1 MLARAGRYAL
11 PAVSETRRL
20 ELERALLE
28 HRALFLRRF
37 GGDGPVRLWFSPGRV
52 NLMGAHLD
60 YNGGPVMP
68 TAIDRG
74 TFLALRPRSDGR
86 IQLASTLE
94 LGELELEAGDLP
106 LQPARRWWD
115 YPVGVLRELSA
126 HSGRLGRPVAGFDLL
141 FGGNLPVGAGLSSSA
156 SICVGTALA
165 LSETWGLCLPRLE
178 LVQVALAAERGFVGV
193 QCGIMD
199 PYAVGL
205 ARAGSLLW
213 LDCKDGSNALMP
225 LDPELHTI
233 AVADTLVRREL
244 AQSAFNERV
253 RQCAQA
259 FAELAPHQPGAT
271 CLRDIRLETLEA
283 RRGELDPLL
292 ARRAEHVLREVARTF
307 AARDALLRGDLAGF
321 GAQMTRAH
329 ASLRTL
335 FDVSVPELD
344 TLVDAAV
351 GCEGVLGARL
361 TGAGFGGCVVVL
373 LRRGAEPE
381 LLARVQNAFGARFGR
396 APTVEFFGGDEGP
409 REFRP

>member
-1 MLARAGRYAL
+1 
-11 PAVSETRRL
+11 V
-20 ELERALLE
+20 ELERSLLE
-28 HRALFLRRF
+28 HRAEFQRRF
-37 GGDGPVRLWFSPGRV
+37 GGGEPPRLWFAPGRV

-74 TFLALRPRSDGR
+74 TFFALRRRADGR
-86 IQLASTLE
+86 VRLASTLE
-94 LGELELEAGDLP
+94 PGELELEPGVLP
-106 LQPARRWWD
+106 SGAARRWWD
-115 YPVGVLRELSA
+115 YPVGVLRETDLRA
-126 HSGRLGRPVAGFDLL
+126 RQRGLRLGGFDLL

-156 SICVGTALA
+156 SICVGTALV
-165 LSETWGLCLPRLE
+165 LSETWGLELPRLE
-178 LVQVALAAERGFVGV
+178 LVQLALAAERGFVGV

-213 LDCKDGSNALMP
+213 LDCKDSSNTWMP
-225 LDPELHTI
+225 LDTQRCTI

-259 FAELAPHQPGAT
+259 FAALAPGQPGAS

-283 RRGELDPLL
+283 GRARLEPVL
-292 ARRAEHVLREVARTF
+292 ARRAEHVVREVARTF

-321 GAQMTRAH
+321 GAEMTRAH
-329 ASLRTL
+329 ASLREL
-335 FDVSVPELD
+335 FEVSVPELD
-344 TLVDAAV
+344 TLVDAAAA
-351 GCEGVLGARL
+351 CEGVLGARL

-381 LLARVQNAFGARFGR
+381 LLGRMQRAYQARFGR
-396 APTVEFFGGDEGP
+396 APALEFYDGDEGP
-409 REFRP
+409 RELAL

>member
-1 MLARAGRYAL
+1 MR
-11 PAVSETRRL
+11 AVSGTRSV
-20 ELERALLE
+20 ELERSLLE
-28 HRALFLRRF
+28 HQAVFQRRF
-37 GGDGPVRLWFSPGRV
+37 GAGGAARLWFSPGRV

-74 TFLALRPRSDGR
+74 TFLALRPRSDGWIR
-86 IQLASTLE
+86 LASTLE
-94 LGELELEAGDLP
+94 PGELELGRDELP
-106 LQPARRWWD
+106 RAPARRWWD
-115 YPVGVLRELSA
+115 YPVGVLRELLERA
-126 HSGRLGRPVAGFDLL
+126 GQRGLRGPGFDLL

-165 LSETWGLCLPRLE
+165 LADTWGLDLPRLE
-178 LVQVALAAERGFVGV
+178 LVRVALAAERGFVGV

-213 LDCKDGSNALMP
+213 LDCKDESSAWMP
-225 LDPELHTI
+225 LDTQRYTI

-244 AQSAFNERV
+244 AQGAFNERV

-259 FAELAPHQPGAT
+259 FAALAPAQPGAS

-283 RRGELDPLL
+283 QRSALDPLL
-292 ARRAEHVLREVARTF
+292 ARRAEHVVREVARTF
-307 AARDALLRGDLAGF
+307 AARDALLRGDLEGF

-329 ASLRTL
+329 ASLRDL
-335 FDVSVPELD
+335 FEVSVPELD
-344 TLVDAAV
+344 TLVEAATA
-351 GCEGVLGARL
+351 CEGVAGARL
-361 TGAGFGGCVVVL
+361 TGAGFGGCAVVL

-381 LLARVQNAFGARFGR
+381 LLQRLQRAFQARFGR
-396 APTVEFFGGDEGP
+396 APSIEFYDGDEGP
-409 REFRP
+409 REVQL